1 MKLFIICLRAPP
13 PHIHPPPFKFFAPL
27 FFFSEMC
34 YVYYTIT
41 LLMSSLA
48 LVPTNAGMRNGVSLV
63 NGMTRIVHLWRLGV
77 WTQNEYR
84 QKYINWNW
92 IKDKNIK
99 DIWDVPQFLIIF
111 HEFFFPYLQLNLL
124 MPNDADYITG
134 IFLGLVYFGFSL

>member
-1 MKLFIICLRAPP
+1 
-13 PHIHPPPFKFFAPL
+13 
-27 FFFSEMC
+27 
-34 YVYYTIT
+34 
-41 LLMSSLA
+41 MSSLA

-111 HEFFFPYLQLNLL
+111 HEFFF
-124 MPNDADYITG
+124 
-134 IFLGLVYFGFSL
+134 SLFVIEPVNAQ